1 MAMIRAGS
9 APGEAMPR
17 STTPDVFAPDEVRVL
32 DGFSR
37 PEHVQAFLDTLRY
50 SEDPIYRSPRSVLRD
65 GKAHCFDGAL
75 FAAAALERL
84 GFPPRLVDLRAVRD
98 DDHVLAVFQV
108 DGHWGAVAKSNF
120 VGLRWREPVHRTLRE
135 LAVSYLDAYF
145 NLDYERSLREFS
157 RPVDLHRFDALAWR
171 TADDGLEAV
180 ATALDAVRHTPVLTP
195 AQIQRLARVDER
207 TYQAQLL
214 GSNAAGLYRPGGH
227 KG

>member
-1 MAMIRAGS
+1 MH
-9 APGEAMPR
+9 PW
-17 STTPDVFAPDEVRVL
+17 THDEL
-32 DGFSR
+32 AIFDGFTR

-65 GKAHCFDGAL
+65 RKAHCFDGAL

-108 DGHWGAVAKSNF
+108 GGHWGAVAKSNF
-120 VGLRWREPVHRTLRE
+120 VGLRWREPVHRSLRE
-135 LAVSYLDAYF
+135 LAVSYLDAFF

-157 RPVDLHRFDALAWR
+157 RPVDLTRFDDIGWR
-171 TADDGLEAV
+171 TRDDGLEAV
-180 ATALDAVRHTPVLTP
+180 ATELDRVRHTALLTP
-195 AQIQRLARVDER
+195 AMIERLARVDER

-214 GSNAAGLYRPGGH
+214 GSNAAGLYQPGGH

>member
-1 MAMIRAGS
+1 
-9 APGEAMPR
+9 MPR
-17 STTPDVFAPDEVRVL
+17 SNTPDVFASDEARVL

-98 DDHVLAVFQV
+98 D
-108 DGHWGAVAKSNF
+108 
-120 VGLRWREPVHRTLRE
+120 
-135 LAVSYLDAYF
+135 
-145 NLDYERSLREFS
+145 
-157 RPVDLHRFDALAWR
+157 
-171 TADDGLEAV
+171 GLEAV